1 MSTLPNCCLFLPG
14 DFVFFKYLYI
24 ICQEDD
30 GNWLAANVWNVH
42 QISQIRSEGLNLQS
56 NNDRRNVICKWC
68 RVSGPFDMTLQNNI
82 YTTQQMK
89 KRHCGAGL
97 KSSSFFLGNPGNPRE
112 IATIRTVLQFC
123 SFKIQQL
130 LQTFVCFDQ
139 CCRRVLV
146 KCSECV
152 DFFFIS
158 LWMCKM
164 SKNLGSLDDEQTLS
178 ASFSRFIQNDGC
190 DGSSQSKFV
199 ERCQSRVSGALC
211 G

>member
-1 MSTLPNCCLFLPG
+1 MVPCFRTIRH
-14 DFVFFKYLYI
+14 DTAEQYLHNTADEEKTAWHNYDKPRPFWY
-24 ICQEDD
+24 DD
-30 GNWLAANVWNVH
+30 ARTWGRTCIVVRGSKAAH
-42 QISQIRSEGLNLQS
+42 
-56 NNDRRNVICKWC
+56 
-68 RVSGPFDMTLQNNI
+68 
-82 YTTQQMK
+82 
-89 KRHCGAGL
+89 
-97 KSSSFFLGNPGNPRE
+97 FFLGNPGNPRE